1 MNIVP
6 TVGGDFFLFV
16 NEQSLL
22 TVTVPMKVQAVF
34 QLFVARVANI
44 LAMLTIPEHLI
55 DGELSHFQELKIGK
69 TCSRV
74 VLGSMNDIAFQLQG
88 ALEGA
93 DPANPL
99 SLSDFE
105 FSDFGNAM
113 RSTRILNAG
122 QSGYRSNSLGCRWC
136 GLTHRNP

>member
-1 MNIVP
+1 MVILRCTARVLRHLRKTPIPNLTGGSSALGDWYVNIVP

-55 DGELSHFQELKIGK
+55 EGELSHFQELKI
-69 TCSRV
+69 
-74 VLGSMNDIAFQLQG
+74 
-88 ALEGA
+88 
-93 DPANPL
+93 
-99 SLSDFE
+99 
-105 FSDFGNAM
+105 
-113 RSTRILNAG
+113 
-122 QSGYRSNSLGCRWC
+122 
-136 GLTHRNP
+136 